1 MNWPWQVWCSVERQL
16 SINTWPAAPGPVP
29 EWKNERISSACG
41 TQISS
46 EAIYAPGV
54 RQQAAETS
62 ANLSSIGLADDRLNR
77 IVQIYGLTPLMILMQ
92 QRVKN
97 PRFGLPA
104 QLLDLQRL
112 QFAQRAGNRIVRVR
126 KTPDLFVTHAVGRKA
141 SARGSATNP
150 RSSSLSSKERAAMSL
165 IWPVRLRQFQTW
177 HSSRESRYRLQSG
190 WVASNP
196 RTCPNSAA
204 PICRP

>member
-62 ANLSSIGLADDRLNR
+62 ADLSSISLDDDRLNR
-77 IVQIYGLTPLMILMQ
+77 IVQIYGLTPL
-92 QRVKN
+92 
-97 PRFGLPA
+97 
-104 QLLDLQRL
+104 
-112 QFAQRAGNRIVRVR
+112 
-126 KTPDLFVTHAVGRKA
+126 TPLTPL
-141 SARGSATNP
+141 T
-150 RSSSLSSKERAAMSL
+150 L
-165 IWPVRLRQFQTW
+165 
-177 HSSRESRYRLQSG
+177 
-190 WVASNP
+190 
-196 RTCPNSAA
+196 
-204 PICRP
+204 